1 MPIRATARPSVGV
14 VLGVAVVLAGLAYP
28 VTGAALALTTPAL
41 IAVTRALG
49 GGVVMLPVL
58 RAVDARLPRTL
69 AGWGWA
75 TLIGAANV
83 TITLI
88 AISEGTRLA
97 GAAVASVLLN
107 SAPFFAAVFGWIWLG
122 ERLSAVRAAGLVVGF
137 AGIVAIVLGEPGG
150 AGGSHVAEGT
160 VVCLVGALAWAAA
173 GLGMR
178 YLSVRDSR
186 FDVMGATTAQFFCG
200 GLLLLPY
207 VALTWD
213 AGATDWSSPKLWASL
228 LFLVVAAQVV
238 TYVGFYLALAKWTSA
253 RVFAWTFLVPAV
265 AVVVE
270 AVQGDLP
277 SAVTTAGLVVVIAGV
292 AMVTGFRPRRQMQQA
307 PG

>member
-1 MPIRATARPSVGV
+1 MPFRDRARPPVAGI
-14 VLGVAVVLAGLAYP
+14 LGVSVLFAGLAYP
-28 VTGAALALTTPAL
+28 VTGAALVLTTPAL
-41 IAVTRALG
+41 IAVVRALG

-58 RAVDARLPRTL
+58 SVVDARLPRTA

-107 SAPFFAAVFGWIWLG
+107 SAPFFAAVFGWLWLG
-122 ERLSAVRAAGLVVGF
+122 EQLAAVRIAGLVIGF
-137 AGIVAIVLGEPGG
+137 AGIVTIVVGEPGG
-150 AGGSHVAEGT
+150 AGGTHVAEGT
-160 VVCLVGALAWAAA
+160 VVCLVGAVAWASA

-178 YLSVRDSR
+178 YLSVRDRS
-186 FDVMGATTAQFFCG
+186 FDVMGATTAQFLCG
-200 GLLLLPY
+200 GVLLVPY
-207 VALTWD
+207 LAVTWD
-213 AGATDWSSPKLWASL
+213 AGATDWRSPKLWACL
-228 LFLVVAAQVV
+228 AFLVVAAQVV
-238 TYVGFYLALAKWTSA
+238 TYVGFYLALAEWTSV

-270 AVQGDLP
+270 AAQGNLP
-277 SAVTTAGLVVVIAGV
+277 SALTTAGLVVVILGV
-292 AMVTGFRPRRQMQQA
+292 AMVTGVRPRRHVQQA
-307 PG
+307 EG